1 MKILLLFSICLYPL
15 SWSKTYLN
23 GYVLTTGVVL
33 FLLLKR
39 EFNLWETIWSAHEK
53 ERTELLLKLE
63 LKNQELIKAYDATIE
78 GWSMALELRG

>member
-1 MKILLLFSICLYPL
+1 M
-15 SWSKTYLN
+15 
-23 GYVLTTGVVL
+23 

-39 EFNLWETIWSAHEK
+39 EFNLRETIWSAHEK